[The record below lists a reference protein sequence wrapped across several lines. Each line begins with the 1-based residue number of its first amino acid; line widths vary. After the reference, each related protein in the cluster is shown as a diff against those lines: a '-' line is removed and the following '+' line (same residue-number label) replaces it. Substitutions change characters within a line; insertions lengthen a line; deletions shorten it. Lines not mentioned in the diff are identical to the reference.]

1 MIEINPD
8 LIMQRKIYFT
18 GIEKRCGKSFV
29 SLGLLASLKEQCPD
43 LRCYKLFS
51 EADNSQIP
59 LLKDLSQSQ
68 LNPLMD
74 VNQGI
79 LMMRNQPDDLLSQ
92 VFEATQCTEKTKISY
107 FEGTD
112 FESDNDAFEFQF
124 NLTLASQL
132 NCDLIVVVSARE
144 RTLEHTFSLLNT
156 TLEAARKQHAN
167 LVGIIINRVAHADE
181 NDYQERLLAEFGH
194 LALTTVIPEFDA
206 LANPTVQDVAQKLN
220 ADVICGKDELLRP
233 VKQMTIAA
241 KTVGNFLESRLDRN
255 GMLIIT
261 PSDRV
266 DILLGSLLAD
276 QSANYPKIAGIVL
289 TGGEM
294 PGSVLCEIIAGLE
307 RPFPVLLTQCKTY
320 ETATTLYSAKF
331 SLNQDNPGKV
341 ADTIIALKPFLYE
354 PVINLLQHQSLPNRL
369 SPAVFLYELIR
380 RAKQAKRHIVL
391 PEGDEPRILIAA
403 DHLLKRN
410 VVKITLLGNP
420 DKIHLLAKR
429 MDLTLPNVQII
440 DVETSLQRE
449 QFAHAYYE
457 LRKHKNVNLPIALE
471 RMSDVNYF
479 AAMMV
484 YTNQADGMVSGAVHT
499 TADTVRPALEIIK
512 TKLGVTKVSSIFIMC
527 MPSRVLIYG
536 DCAINPEPD
545 SITLAE
551 IALQA
556 VNIAKQLGI
565 EPKVALLSYSS
576 GSSGKG
582 NSVEKVAKAMA
593 LVKQQ
598 QPELLAEGPIQ
609 YDAAVDPEVARK
621 KLPDSRLA
629 GDANVLIFPDLNTG
643 NNTYK
648 AVQRESG
655 ALAIG
660 PVLLGLNKPVNDLSR
675 GCTPQDII
683 NTILV
688 TAIQV
693 EGDSA

>member
-1 MIEINPD
+1 
-8 LIMQRKIYFT
+8 MQRKIYFT

-29 SLGLLASLKEQCPD
+29 SLGLLTSLKEQCTD

-51 EADNSQIP
+51 ELDNSQIP
-59 LLKDLSQSQ
+59 LLEDITQSK
-68 LNPLMD
+68 LAPLMD

-79 LMMRNQPDDLLSQ
+79 LLMRNQPDDLLSQ
-92 VFEATQCTEKTKISY
+92 VFEATQCIEKTKISY

-167 LVGIIINRVAHADE
+167 IAGIIINRVPHTDE
-181 NDYQERLLAEFGH
+181 SDYQDRLQADFGTLACN
-194 LALTTVIPEFDA
+194 AIIPEFEV
-206 LANPTVQDVAQKLN
+206 LANPTVQDIAQKLH
-220 ADVICGKDELLRP
+220 AQVICGKDELLRP

-241 KTVGNFLESRLDRN
+241 KTVGNFLESRLDRS

-289 TGGEM
+289 TGGDM
-294 PGSVLCEIIAGLE
+294 PGGVLCEIIAGLE
-307 RPFPVLLTQCKTY
+307 RPFPVLLTSCKTY

-331 SLNQDNPGKV
+331 SLSQDNPVKV
-341 ADTIIALKPFLYE
+341 RDTIAALRPFLYE
-354 PVINLLQHQSLPNRL
+354 PVVNLLQHQSVLNRL

-380 RAKQAKRHIVL
+380 RAKQTKRHIVL
-391 PEGDEPRILIAA
+391 PEGDEPRILMAA

-410 VVKITLLGNP
+410 VVTITLLGNP

-429 MDLTLPNVQII
+429 MDLTLPNVRII
-440 DVETSLQRE
+440 DVETSPDRDKL
-449 QFAHAYYE
+449 AHTYFT
-457 LRKHKNVNLPIALE
+457 LRQHKNVNLPIALE

-512 TKLGVTKVSSIFIMC
+512 TKPGVTKVSSIFIMC

-545 SITLAE
+545 SATLAE

-556 VNIAKQLGI
+556 VNIARQLGI

-582 NSVEKVAKAMA
+582 DSVEKVAKAMA

-598 QPELLAEGPIQ
+598 QPQLLAEGPIQ
-609 YDAAVDPEVARK
+609 YDAAVDPDVARK
-621 KLPDSRLA
+621 KLPNSRVA

-693 EGDSA
+693 DGESA